1 MTTTLHFLR
10 RLGAA
15 ALLLVPAIAACGG
28 KGGPAAAAGAEAIRL
43 GRENVTIAEVR
54 ALRSGPTVSGALT
67 AERQAT
73 IRAETGGTVLQ
84 LYAEQGQAVARDQKL
99 AKLDDNVI
107 RDAYESARS
116 TVRTAELAVE
126 LAKRNQQRNQAL
138 YDAGA
143 ISSRDLEQAGLMLTS
158 TEGQY
163 ADAQARLASAER
175 QLKRTEVHSPLG
187 GVVSERRINVGDDV
201 TPGTPL
207 FTVVDLGSLRFE
219 AAVPSEQL
227 QVIHVGM
234 PVEFTVDGFPGRVST
249 GQIARINP
257 AVDPSTRQV
266 RISITVPNETG
277 RLATGL
283 FASGRIA
290 AQSQNGVAVPVTA
303 VDERGVAPVVYK
315 VTGGKVQKATVE
327 LGVRDDLAEQVE
339 IKSGVAA
346 GDTLLMGSAQGISEG
361 SLVQVVGE

>member
-1 MTTTLHFLR
+1 MTTTLNSIR
-10 RLGAA
+10 RLGAL
-15 ALLLVPAIAACGG
+15 ALVLAFGAACGR
-28 KGGPAAAAGAEAIRL
+28 KNSPAATAGAEAIRL
-43 GRENVTIAEVR
+43 GKENVTIAEVR
-54 ALRSGPTVSGALT
+54 ALRSGPVISGALT

-73 IRAETGGTVLQ
+73 IRAETGGTVLE
-84 LYAEQGQAVARDQKL
+84 LYADQGQSVARDQKL

-107 RDAYESARS
+107 RDACESAQS
-116 TVRTAELAVE
+116 SVRTAQMAVE

-163 ADAQARLASAER
+163 ADAEARLASAAR
-175 QLKRTEVHSPLG
+175 QLRRTEVHSPLA
-187 GVVSERRINVGDDV
+187 GVVSERKINMGDDV

-234 PVEFTVDGFPGRVST
+234 PVEFTVDGFPGRVSS
-249 GQIARINP
+249 GQISRINP
-257 AVDPSTRQV
+257 AVDPATRQV
-266 RISITVPNETG
+266 RITVTVPNEAG
-277 RLATGL
+277 HLATGL

-290 AQSQNGVAVPVTA
+290 AKSQNGVAVPVTA

-315 VTGGKVQKATVE
+315 VTGGKVQKVTVQ

-339 IKSGVAA
+339 VTAGVAA

-361 SLVQVVGE
+361 SMVQVVGD

>member
-1 MTTTLHFLR
+1 MTTTPHSLR
-10 RLGAA
+10 RLGAP
-15 ALLLVPAIAACGG
+15 ALLLALATACGRSG
-28 KGGPAAAAGAEAIRL
+28 APATASGAEAIRL
-43 GRENVTIAEVR
+43 GKENVTIAEVR
-54 ALRSGPTVSGALT
+54 ALRSGPVISGALT

-73 IRAETGGTVLQ
+73 IRAETGGTVLE
-84 LYAEQGQAVARDQKL
+84 LYAEQGQTVAREQKL

-107 RDAYESARS
+107 RDSYESARS
-116 TVRTAELAVE
+116 AVRTAQMSVE

-138 YDAGA
+138 FDAGA

-175 QLKRTEVHSPLG
+175 QLKRTEVHSPFA
-187 GVVSERRINVGDDV
+187 GVVSERKINVGDDV
-201 TPGTPL
+201 TPGTAL

-227 QVIHVGM
+227 QSIHVGM
-234 PVEFTVDGFPGRVST
+234 PVEFTVDGFPGRVSIGKIT
-249 GQIARINP
+249 RINP

-266 RISITVPNETG
+266 RITISVPNESG

-290 AQSQNGVAVPVTA
+290 AHSQDGVAVPVAA
-303 VDERGVAPVVYK
+303 VDERGVAPLVYK
-315 VTGGKVQKATVE
+315 VTGGKVQKATVV
-327 LGVRDDLAEQVE
+327 LGVRDDLAEAVE
-339 IKSGVAA
+339 ITSGVAA

>member
-1 MTTTLHFLR
+1 MTTTLNSIR
-10 RLGAA
+10 RLGAL
-15 ALLLVPAIAACGG
+15 ALLLAFGAACGR
-28 KGGPAAAAGAEAIRL
+28 KNSPAATAGAEAIRL
-43 GRENVTIAEVR
+43 GKENVTIAEVR
-54 ALRSGPTVSGALT
+54 ALRSGPVISGALT

-73 IRAETGGTVLQ
+73 IRAETGGTVLE
-84 LYAEQGQAVARDQKL
+84 LYADQGQSVARDQKL

-107 RDAYESARS
+107 RDAYESAQS
-116 TVRTAELAVE
+116 SVRTAQMAVE

-175 QLKRTEVHSPLG
+175 QLRRTEVHSPLA
-187 GVVSERRINVGDDV
+187 GVVSERKINMGDDV

-234 PVEFTVDGFPGRVST
+234 PVEFTVDGFPGRVSS
-249 GQIARINP
+249 GLISRINP
-257 AVDPSTRQV
+257 AVDPATRQV
-266 RISITVPNETG
+266 RITVTVPNETG

-290 AQSQNGVAVPVTA
+290 AKSQNGVAVPVAA

-315 VTGGKVQKATVE
+315 VVGGKVQKVTVQ

-339 IKSGVAA
+339 VTAGVAA

-361 SLVQVVGE
+361 SMVQVVGD

>member
-1 MTTTLHFLR
+1 MTTIPPPLR
-10 RLGAA
+10 RLAA
-15 ALLLVPAIAACGG
+15 SALLLLLASACGR
-28 KGGPAAAAGAEAIRL
+28 KDAPAAAAGTEAIRL
-43 GRENVTIAEVR
+43 GKENVTIAEVR
-54 ALRSGPTVSGALT
+54 ELRSGPVISGALT

-73 IRAETGGTVLQ
+73 IRAETGGTVLE
-84 LYAEQGQAVARDQKL
+84 LYAEQGQAVKSDQQL

-116 TVRTAELAVE
+116 GVRTAQLSVE

-138 YDAGA
+138 FDAGA

-175 QLKRTEVHSPLG
+175 QLKRTEVHSPFA
-187 GVVSERRINVGDDV
+187 GVVSERKINLGDDV
-201 TPGTPL
+201 TPGMAL

-234 PVEFTVDGFPGRVST
+234 PVEFTVDGFPGRIST
-249 GQIARINP
+249 GEITRINP
-257 AVDPSTRQV
+257 AVDPATRQV
-266 RISITVPNETG
+266 RITIAVPNETG

-283 FASGRIA
+283 FATGRIA

-303 VDERGVAPVVYK
+303 VDERGIAPVVYK
-315 VTGGKVQKATVE
+315 VAGGRVQKVTVE

-339 IKSGVAA
+339 VRSGVAA
-346 GDTLLMGSAQGISEG
+346 GDTLLLGSAQGISEG
-361 SLVQVVGE
+361 SLVQVVGD

>member
-1 MTTTLHFLR
+1 MTTTQHSLR
-10 RLGAA
+10 HLGAM
-15 ALLLVPAIAACGG
+15 ALLLAISTACGR
-28 KGGPAAAAGAEAIRL
+28 KGGPAAATGTEAIRL
-43 GRENVTIAEVR
+43 GKENVTIAEVR
-54 ALRSGPTVSGALT
+54 ALRSGPVISGALT

-73 IRAETGGTVLQ
+73 IRAETGGTVLE
-84 LYAEQGQAVARDQKL
+84 LFAEQGQAVAREQKL

-116 TVRTAELAVE
+116 TVRTTQLSVE

-138 YDAGA
+138 FDAGA
-143 ISSRDLEQAGLMLTS
+143 ISSRDLEQAGLVLS
-158 TEGQY
+158 SSEGQY

-175 QLKRTEVHSPLG
+175 QLKRTEVHSPFA
-187 GVVSERRINVGDDV
+187 GVVSERKINVGDDV

-227 QVIHVGM
+227 QAIHVGM
-234 PVEFTVDGFPGRVST
+234 PVEFSVDGFPGRVST
-249 GQIARINP
+249 GKITRINP
-257 AVDPSTRQV
+257 AVDPATRQV
-266 RISITVPNETG
+266 RISISVPNESG

-290 AQSQNGVAVPVTA
+290 AKSQDGVAVPVAA
-303 VDERGVAPVVYK
+303 VDERGVAPLVYK
-315 VTGGKVQKATVE
+315 VTGGKVQKVTVA

-339 IKSGVAA
+339 ITSGVVA

>member
-1 MTTTLHFLR
+1 MTMTPHSFR
-10 RLGAA
+10 RLGAP
-15 ALLLVPAIAACGG
+15 ALLLLIATACGR
-28 KGGPAAAAGAEAIRL
+28 KGAPAAAAGSEAIRL
-43 GRENVTIAEVR
+43 GKENVTIAEVR
-54 ALRSGPTVSGALT
+54 ALRSGPVISGALT

-73 IRAETGGTVLQ
+73 IRAETGGTVLE
-84 LYAEQGQAVARDQKL
+84 LYAEQGQSVARDQKL

-116 TVRTAELAVE
+116 TVQTAQLAVE

-143 ISSRDLEQAGLMLTS
+143 ISSRDLEQAGLMLSS

-175 QLKRTEVHSPLG
+175 QLKRTEVHSPLA
-187 GVVSERRINVGDDV
+187 GVVSERKINMGDDV

-227 QVIHVGM
+227 QAIHVGM
-234 PVEFTVDGFPGRVST
+234 PVEFTVDGFPGRVWT
-249 GQIARINP
+249 GKISRVNP
-257 AVDPSTRQV
+257 AVDPATRQV
-266 RISITVPNETG
+266 RITITVPNETG

-290 AQSQNGVAVPVTA
+290 AQSQNAVSVPVTA

-315 VTGGKVQKATVE
+315 VAGGKVQKVTVE
-327 LGVRDDLAEQVE
+327 LGVRDDLAELVE
-339 IKSGVAA
+339 VRAGVVA

-361 SLVQVVGE
+361 SLVQVAGD